1 MAQVLLSGFMDEGV
15 PGKSAEGQLAICRA
29 LGLSW
34 YTIRFIDLGG
44 GVKNALDLTPD
55 ELAKLKK
62 LHAEY
67 GVRVS
72 SLGSPLGK
80 IKLKD
85 VEDGTKNAYVPPG
98 KYLDG
103 AVRRAVDLAGELGT
117 KLIRGFSFYPPK
129 GDDPYQH
136 LEEAADRIGEIVRV
150 CAEGGVY
157 YGLEV
162 EANLV
167 GRDGETLAALHQKVA
182 HPNLFLVFDG
192 GNLVCQG
199 RTTDEVFGEY
209 QAMKAGLGWMH
220 VKDYARTPE
229 VEWKGYVDEEM
240 LKHFV
245 PADRGDVGHERI
257 FRDFK
262 GVLPALTERLAK
274 LGIPGVFLD
283 LEPHLKGGGQFG
295 GFSGPDGLG
304 VALRALTRVLDYAG
318 IGYSLTGYEDLGG

>member
-1 MAQVLLSGFMDEGV
+1 MDEGV
-15 PGKSAEGQLAICRA
+15 PGKSAAEQLAICRA

-34 YTIRFIDLGG
+34 YTIRFIDLEDK
-44 GVKNALDLTPD
+44 VKNVMDLTPD
-55 ELAKLKK
+55 ERVRLKR

-85 VEDGTKNAYVPPG
+85 VEDGTKNGYVEPR

-103 AVRRAVDLAGELGT
+103 AVRRAVGLAGELGT

-129 GDDPYQH
+129 GEDPGKH
-136 LEEAADRIGEIVRV
+136 LEEAADRVGEIVRV
-150 CAEGGVY
+150 CAEGCVY

-167 GRDGETLAALHQKVA
+167 GRDGRTLAAFHEKVA
-182 HPNLFLVFDG
+182 HPNLLLVFDG
-192 GNLVCQG
+192 GNIVRQNH
-199 RTTDEVFGEY
+199 TTDEVFAEY
-209 QAMKAGLGWMH
+209 QAMRAGLGWMH
-220 VKDYARTPE
+220 VKDYARTPGT
-229 VEWKGYVDEEM
+229 EWKGYVDEEM
-240 LKHFV
+240 LRHFV

-257 FRDFK
+257 FRDFRDL
-262 GVLPALTERLAK
+262 LPALTAKLEK

-295 GFSGPDGLG
+295 GYSGPDGLG

-318 IGYSLTGYEDLGG
+318 IGYSLTGCEDLAR